1 MDQSLSI
8 LNSNND
14 MTGLDYLSLASY
26 LHEQQVNTII
36 DNNGIWINIF
46 NFFTPLFKN
55 NNIKNSLIIYNNY
68 ETLPEF
74 NNTSIELKINNIIE
88 IIEWKNNKF
97 YNIIYYRF
105 VPLKYFNKSQYNK
118 NEYLQ
123 FINQDRID

>member
-1 MDQSLSI
+1 MI
-8 LNSNND
+8 
-14 MTGLDYLSLASY
+14 GLDYLSLASY
-26 LHEQQVNTII
+26 LYEQQLNVVIE
-36 DNNGIWINIF
+36 NNGFWINIF
-46 NFFTPLFKN
+46 NFVAPLCKEN
-55 NNIKNSLIIYNNY
+55 ENKYPLIIYNNY

-97 YNIIYYRF
+97 YNIIHYRF
-105 VPLKYFNKSQYNK
+105 VPLKYFNESQYNK